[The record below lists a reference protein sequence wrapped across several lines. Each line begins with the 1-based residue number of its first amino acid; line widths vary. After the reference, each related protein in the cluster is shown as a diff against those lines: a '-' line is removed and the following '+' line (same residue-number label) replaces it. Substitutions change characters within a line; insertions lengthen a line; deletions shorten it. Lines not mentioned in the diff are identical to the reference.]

1 MESALPGSAGGREFT
16 RAMCAQSLLLD
27 SCCGP
32 CALVAQRD
40 LDLAVRDTHYLFYN
54 PNVHPFREYG
64 RRLESFEEL
73 MNRTGSEFTVLAYEP
88 EEWVRAVAFREE
100 SRCEL
105 CYRLRLRRAADFA
118 MEQGIPSFTT
128 TLFASPFQDHGLLR
142 LLGESVARSRGLH
155 FVVWDGRAAYRETLA
170 EARDLGM
177 YTQPY
182 CGCLFSERERYDRAY
197 RERMRARGVSPH
209 EEEG

>member
-1 MESALPGSAGGREFT
+1 LGE
-16 RAMCAQSLLLD
+16 LLVD
-27 SCCGP
+27 GCCGP
-32 CALVAQRD
+32 CALAAHRS
-40 LDLAVRDTHYLFYN
+40 LNLAGRGAHYLFYN
-54 PNVHPFREYG
+54 PNVHPFREYR

-73 MNRTGSEFTVLAYEP
+73 MAWMGSEFTVLAYEP

-118 MEQGIPSFTT
+118 LERGMVALTT
-128 TLFASPFQDHGLLR
+128 TLLASPFQDHDLLR
-142 LLGESVARSRGLH
+142 LLGESVARSRGLQ
-155 FVVWDGRAAYRETLA
+155 FVAWDGRGIYREILA
-170 EARDLGM
+170 EARERGM

-197 RERMRARGVSPH
+197 WERMRAEGSPRG
-209 EEEG
+209 EGQT

>member
-1 MESALPGSAGGREFT
+1 
-16 RAMCAQSLLLD
+16 MCARSLLMD

-32 CALVAQRD
+32 CVLVAQRV
-40 LDLAVRDTHYLFYN
+40 LDFTARDAHYLFYN
-54 PNVHPFREYG
+54 PNIHPFREYR

-73 MNRTGSEFTVLAYEP
+73 MARTGGEFTVLAYEP
-88 EEWVRAVAFREE
+88 EEWVRAVAYREE

-118 MEQGIPSFTT
+118 MEHGMEAFTT
-128 TLFASPFQDHGLLR
+128 TLFASPFQDHEMLR
-142 LLGESVARSRGLH
+142 LLGESVARSRGLR
-155 FVVWDGRAAYRETLA
+155 FIDWDGRSSYRDVLT

-197 RERMRARGVSPH
+197 RERMRAGEVYPQ
-209 EEEG
+209 EGEG